1 MADHGAKIKLENVT
15 KIYRTRRQRQSFLG
29 RLLPDPKPRL
39 IDVRALDDLNLT
51 IPEGRFVSIVGPSG
65 CGKTT
70 ALRMMDGL
78 VRPDTGRI
86 LVNGTAVDRPRE
98 ECGFVFQDFG
108 LYPWRTV
115 LDNVAFGLEIRGVGR
130 SERYRRAQTN
140 IDLVG
145 LSGFEGTFPHQLSG
159 GMQQRVG
166 IARMLVVEPEILL
179 MDEPFGALD
188 ALTRRIMQFELIR
201 ILAAHAT
208 RTSVFV
214 THDLDEAILL
224 ADTVV
229 VMTARPGR
237 VKEIVE
243 IPFPREERGEALLET
258 PEFAALRHRLW
269 KTLSEEQSVPTT
281 TTTPSD
287 LSALEGPSPA

>member
-1 MADHGAKIKLENVT
+1 MPEPTPKVALEGVSKT
-15 KIYRTRRQRQSFLG
+15 YRTPRPRTTFLG
-29 RLLPDPKPRL
+29 RL
-39 IDVRALDDLNLT
+39 IGSWRAEMIETVALRDLSLSV
-51 IPEGRFVSIVGPSG
+51 PAGRFVTIVGPSG

-78 VRPDTGRI
+78 VRSDTGQV
-86 LVNGTAVDRPRE
+86 LLNGTPVLGPRR

-115 LDNVAFGLEIRGVGR
+115 LDNVAFGLELGGMPRA
-130 SERYRRAQTN
+130 ERYERSRQV

-145 LSGFEGTFPHQLSG
+145 LSGREWSFPHQLSG

-166 IARMLVVEPEILL
+166 IARMLAVEPEVLL

-188 ALTRRIMQFELIR
+188 ALTRKVMQLELVR
-201 ILAAHAT
+201 ILAS
-208 RTSVFV
+208 RPTSTVVFV

-229 VMTARPGR
+229 VMTGSPGR
-237 VKEIVE
+237 VKDVVE
-243 IPFPREERGEALLET
+243 VPFGRDERGEELIET
-258 PEFAALRHRLW
+258 PAFAELRHRLW
-269 KTLSEEQSVPTT
+269 RQLLGS
-281 TTTPSD
+281 
-287 LSALEGPSPA
+287 LA

>member
-1 MADHGAKIKLENVT
+1 MADPAAKISIENVT
-15 KIYRTRRQRQSFLG
+15 KTYRTRRQRQSFLG
-29 RLLPDPKPRL
+29 RLLPNPRPE
-39 IDVRALDDLNLT
+39 IVNVRALDELNLV

-78 VRPDTGRI
+78 VHPDSGRI
-86 LVNGTAVDRPRE
+86 LVNGTAVDKPRK

-115 LDNVAFGLEIRGVGR
+115 RDNVAFGLELRGVAR
-130 SERYRRAQTN
+130 EERYDRAQAN

-145 LSGFEGTFPHQLSG
+145 LRGFERTFPHQLSG

-166 IARMLVVEPEILL
+166 IARMLSVQPEILL

-188 ALTRRIMQFELIR
+188 ALTRRVMQFELVR
-201 ILAAHAT
+201 ILSARAT
-208 RTSVFV
+208 CTSVFV

-237 VKEIVE
+237 VKEIVDV
-243 IPFPREERGEALLET
+243 PFARDERGEELLES
-258 PEFAALRHRLW
+258 PAFAELRHQLW
-269 KTLSEEQSVPTT
+269 KS
-281 TTTPSD
+281 
-287 LSALEGPSPA
+287 LSAEQQGATPAAGDLIGLEAPSQA

>member
-1 MADHGAKIKLENVT
+1 MAEPTAKIAVENVT
-15 KIYRTRRQRQSFLG
+15 KVYRTRRQRQTFLG
-29 RLLPDPKPRL
+29 RLLPNPRPEMV
-39 IDVRALDDLNLT
+39 DVRALDNLNLT

-78 VRPDTGRI
+78 VRPDSGQI
-86 LVNGTAVDRPRE
+86 LVNGTAVTKPRK

-115 LDNVAFGLEIRGVGR
+115 RDNVAFGLELNGI
-130 SERYRRAQTN
+130 SKDERYDRAQAN

-145 LSGFEGTFPHQLSG
+145 LKGFEATFPHQLSG

-166 IARMLVVEPEILL
+166 IARMLTVEPEILL

-188 ALTRRIMQFELIR
+188 ALTRRVMQFELIR
-201 ILAAHAT
+201 ILSARAT
-208 RTSVFV
+208 STSVFV

-237 VKEIVE
+237 VKEVVDV
-243 IPFPREERGEALLET
+243 PFSRDERGEELLES
-258 PEFAALRHRLW
+258 PAFAELRHQLW
-269 KTLSEEQSVPTT
+269 KSLSAEQQVVAPGVD
-281 TTTPSD
+281 D
-287 LSALEGPSPA
+287 LSAAG